1 MSKKQ
6 SNIQNKIRVLRFE
19 HDEMSQATL
28 SDLVGVSRQTIVS
41 IEKGNYTPSLDLAFK
56 ICKVFNKK
64 MEDVFFLEE
73 SDQ

>member
-1 MSKKQ
+1 VSKKQ
-6 SNIQNKIRVLRFE
+6 SNIQNKIRILRFE

>member
-1 MSKKQ
+1 VSKKQ

-19 HDEMSQATL
+19 HNEMSQATL